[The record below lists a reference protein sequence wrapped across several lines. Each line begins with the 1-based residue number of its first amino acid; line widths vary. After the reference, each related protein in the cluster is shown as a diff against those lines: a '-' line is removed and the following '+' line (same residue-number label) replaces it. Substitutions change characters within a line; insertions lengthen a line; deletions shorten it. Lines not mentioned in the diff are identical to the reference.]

1 MRNNTPAETLKELLS
16 EKPRIINIGL
26 KSFAEVVEEF
36 GCEVVQYDWAPP
48 AGGNVK
54 LIKTLNF
61 LRNYEGIEEK
71 NREVIAKVVA
81 SQPVLK
87 DNVRAKEVI
96 PEFAENNGKVIL
108 HAGY

>member
-1 MRNNTPAETLKELLS
+1 MYKR
-16 EKPRIINIGL
+16 
-26 KSFAEVVEEF
+26 
-36 GCEVVQYDWAPP
+36 Q

-54 LIKTLNF
+54 LIKTLHF
-61 LRNYEGIEEK
+61 LRNYEGLEEK

-108 HAGY
+108 H

>member
-1 MRNNTPAETLKELLS
+1 MVTGFIRLNGMTVGAVANRSKVYDE
-16 EKPRIINIGL
+16 N
-26 KSFAEVVEEF
+26 AEVVEEF

-96 PEFAENNGKVIL
+96 PEFAENNGK
-108 HAGY
+108 

>member
-1 MRNNTPAETLKELLS
+1 MT
-16 EKPRIINIGL
+16 G
-26 KSFAEVVEEF
+26 
-36 GCEVVQYDWAPP
+36 APP

-108 HAGY
+108 HAGPPVDYKNMPDPMQGLA